1 MMDHVWDTLARYERE
16 DEYAAVEKQE
26 LTARDKAEINQ
37 LIDEQREQ
45 EQAADEAY
53 WESQAELE
61 DERRQDR

>member
-16 DEYAAVEKQE
+16 DAYAAAERQQ
-26 LTARDKAEINQ
+26 LTAADRNELNQ

-53 WESQAELE
+53 WERQAELE
-61 DERRQDR
+61 DERRNDR

>member
-1 MMDHVWDTLARYERE
+1 MDHVWDTLARYERE
-16 DEYAAVEKQE
+16 AEYAAAEKQE

-61 DERRQDR
+61 DERRQDQ